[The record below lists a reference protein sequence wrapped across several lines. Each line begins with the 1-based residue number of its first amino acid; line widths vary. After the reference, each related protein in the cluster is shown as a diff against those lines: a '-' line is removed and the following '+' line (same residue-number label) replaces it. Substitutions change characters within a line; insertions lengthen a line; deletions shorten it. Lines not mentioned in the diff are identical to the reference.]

1 MKRLLVTLFNI
12 TLCFVCFAQ
21 GPNNSGTY
29 YHAANGKKFKELK
42 TALHNIIK
50 KANVLSYGSGE
61 GHTWDGFYTSDRNS
75 DNSVIDRYSDEKRY
89 FSEKGSA
96 IGGMNIEHS
105 MPKSWWGGSQNQA
118 YKDIQHL
125 MPSDANAN
133 SAKSNFCMGEVVNLT
148 KIVGNIKIG
157 KGQGRTTSSL
167 TLWEPADKWK
177 GDFARIYFYMATCY
191 SDLNWVKTNP
201 CSEQVDAA
209 NTDWP
214 FFYEYVY
221 KMLLEW
227 AENDPVDDIEIQ
239 RNNAVYTI
247 QGNRNP
253 FIDYPKLEQYIW
265 GNLREK
271 AFSYDHYEGADPV
284 NTPEVPY
291 ALSATCI
298 TSTGFTANWEY
309 ADNSESYTLE
319 LTQSD
324 LEKTEDM
331 VLLDEDFNEF
341 KTASSISVEGSLDK
355 YMKVKGWT
363 GSKIY
368 PDVGRVKLASGS
380 SGSEL
385 TSPLLQNPNGHVIV
399 TFDEQVYGNDAT
411 TVRVSVLDANGRELQ
426 NKNVTAQKNVTS
438 ELLTFND
445 VDCDYKISFT
455 STKGSRYYLDNVKV
469 VAGSGGAT
477 VTTMITGIE
486 TLEHTFSNLSNK
498 CKYSY
503 RVKGVN
509 KDAESDWSNS
519 IDVELKA
526 SCLLGDANNDGVVNV
541 NDITCTADYILTGNT
556 VSFNHDNAD
565 VNKDGIINVND
576 ITSTAAIILGSS

>member
-1 MKRLLVTLFNI
+1 MKKLLVTLFYI
-12 TLCFVCFAQ
+12 SICFVCFAQ
-21 GPNNSGTY
+21 GPNGSGTY
-29 YHAANGKKFKELK
+29 YQAASGKKFKELK
-42 TALHNIIK
+42 IALHNIIK

-61 GHTWDGFYTSDRNS
+61 NSTWGGFYTSDRRS

-89 FSEKGSA
+89 FSKKGSV
-96 IGGMNIEHS
+96 INGMNIEHS
-105 MPKSWWGGSQNQA
+105 MPKSWWGGTQNQA
-118 YKDIQHL
+118 YRDIQHL
-125 MPSDANAN
+125 MPSDVDAN

-148 KIVGNIKIG
+148 KTVGSIKIG
-157 KGQGRTTSSL
+157 KGQGRTTSTL

-191 SDLNWVKTNP
+191 SDLNWVKTTP

-239 RNNAVYTI
+239 RNNAVYAI

-265 GNLREK
+265 GSLREK
-271 AFSYDHYEGADPV
+271 AFSYDHYEGVEPV

-291 ALSATCI
+291 ALAATGI

-309 ADNSESYTLE
+309 ADNSETYTLE
-319 LTQSD
+319 LNQSD

-331 VLLDEDFNEF
+331 VVLDEDFSEF
-341 KTASSISVEGSLDK
+341 KTASSTSVDNSLDK
-355 YMKVKGWT
+355 YMKAKGWT
-363 GSKIY
+363 GSKVY
-368 PDVGRVKLASGS
+368 PDVGRVKLASAS

-399 TFDEQVYGNDAT
+399 SFDEQVYGSDAT
-411 TVRVSVLDANGRELQ
+411 TIKVYVLDASGRELQ
-426 NKNVTAQKNVTS
+426 SKNVTAQKKVTS
-438 ELLTFND
+438 ELLTFSN
-445 VDCDYKISFT
+445 VNSDYRISFT
-455 STKGSRYYLDNVKV
+455 TTKGSRYYLDNVKV
-469 VAGSGGAT
+469 VAGGGGAT
-477 VTTMITGIE
+477 VTTTITGIK
-486 TLEHTFSNLSNK
+486 TLEYTFTNLSSK

-503 RVKGVN
+503 KVKGVN
-509 KDAESDWSNS
+509 KDAESDWSNMVN
-519 IDVELKA
+519 VELKESA
-526 SCLLGDANNDGVVNV
+526 LLGDANCDGIVNV
-541 NDITCTADYILTGNT
+541 NDITSIADYILTGNT
-556 VSFNHDNAD
+556 VSFNFENAD
-565 VNKDGIINVND
+565 VNKDDIINVND
-576 ITSTAAIILGSS
+576 ITGAAAIILGN